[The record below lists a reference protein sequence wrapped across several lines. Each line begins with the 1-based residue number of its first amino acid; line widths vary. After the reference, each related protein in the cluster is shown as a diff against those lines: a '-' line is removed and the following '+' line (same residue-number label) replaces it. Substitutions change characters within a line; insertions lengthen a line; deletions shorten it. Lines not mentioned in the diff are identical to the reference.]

1 MKHLFLS
8 FFVLLALVIKAQSFQ
23 KKTNVIS
30 FGADVGLYNYVS
42 EIKSYPT
49 SSQLSAT
56 NQMVNLQFERGIKN
70 WLGLGAQIKLS
81 QYATAKN
88 TLTSSNPSVQALDAI
103 ILLNAHIIRVKR
115 LDLLAGI
122 NVGYSSLTALNLETA
137 NQLVSKTEG
146 GGLTYDAHIQPRFYI
161 LKHLGIFVNLAY
173 VNYNYKNLDFT
184 NNTSKI
190 SDVLNLKGGGTNIGF
205 GLQVMF

>member
-1 MKHLFLS
+1 MKHLFVFS
-8 FFVLLALVIKAQSFQ
+8 FVLLAMGIKAQSFQ

-30 FGADVGLYNYVS
+30 IGADLGLYNYVS
-42 EIKSYPT
+42 QIKSYPNST
-49 SSQLSAT
+49 ALSAT
-56 NQMVNLQFERGIKN
+56 NQMVNLQFERGVKN

-81 QYATAKN
+81 QYETTKN
-88 TLTSSNPSVQALDAI
+88 TLTGSNPSVQALDAI

-122 NVGYSSLTALNLETA
+122 NVGYSNLTALNLETA

-146 GGLTYDAHIQPRFYI
+146 GGLTYDAHIQPRFYL
-161 LKHLGIFVNLAY
+161 LKHLGVFVNLAY

-184 NNTSKI
+184 NNITQF
-190 SDVLNLKGGGTNIGF
+190 SDVLNLTGGGTNIGF
-205 GLQVMF
+205 GVQVMF

>member
-1 MKHLFLS
+1 MKHFFILS
-8 FFVLLALVIKAQSFQ
+8 FALFSITLKAQSFQ

-30 FGADVGLYNYVS
+30 IGADLGLYNYVS
-42 EIKSYPT
+42 QIKSLPN
-49 SSQLSAT
+49 SNELSAT
-56 NQMVNLQFERGIKN
+56 NQLVHLQFERGVKN

-88 TLTSSNPSVQALDAI
+88 TITSANPSVQALDAI

-115 LDLLAGI
+115 LDLLLGV
-122 NVGYSSLTALNLETA
+122 NVGYSNLTALNLETA

-146 GGLTYDAHIQPRFYI
+146 GGLTYDAHIQPRFYL

-173 VNYNYKNLDFT
+173 VNYN
-184 NNTSKI
+184 
-190 SDVLNLKGGGTNIGF
+190 
-205 GLQVMF
+205 